1 MSRFG
6 RRGKSGTRT
15 RVFFATD
22 IHGSERCFRKWLNAA
37 SVYEAQVLVLG
48 GDVTGKAMVPLVANG
63 QGWRGELHG
72 EPVYARDEAELQELR
87 SKIRMLGRYD
97 VVLSES
103 QQRELSDPIKLEELF
118 ARVMRESLTRWL
130 ELATERLAHR
140 DVAVYTMLGND
151 DDPGLADVLRS
162 FPVTTYAED
171 GVVELPGGYP
181 MVSVGISTPTPWKT
195 PRELPEDELAGR
207 IQAQVD
213 QLSDASRAVFNLHCP
228 PADTH
233 LDQAP
238 SLDDTLRPIVDANGP
253 VMTSAGSMAVREAI
267 QKAQPLL
274 GLHGHVHESPGTER
288 LGRTLCLNPGSD
300 YSLGVLRGAIV
311 DLDSEPGVRTW
322 QMVQG

>member
-1 MSRFG
+1 MPLFG
-6 RRGKSGTRT
+6 RRGKTGTRT

-37 SVYEAQVLVLG
+37 GVYEAQVLVLG

-72 EPVYARDEAELQELR
+72 QPVLANDEAELQELR

-103 QQRELSDPIKLEELF
+103 EQEELSDPIRLDELF
-118 ARVMRESLTRWL
+118 TRVMRDSLTRWM
-130 ELATERLAHR
+130 ELATERLAGR
-140 DVAVYTMLGND
+140 GVAVYTMLGND
-151 DDPGLADVLRS
+151 DDPRLADVLRS
-162 FPVTTYAED
+162 FPVTIYAED
-171 GVVELPGGYP
+171 EVVELPGGYP

-195 PRELPEDELAGR
+195 PRELPEDELAAR
-207 IQAQVD
+207 IEAQVD
-213 QLSDASRAVFNLHCP
+213 QLADTSRAIFNLHCP
-228 PADTH
+228 PANTH

-238 SLDDTLRPIVDANGP
+238 KLDGTLRPMVDANGP
-253 VMTSAGSMAVREAI
+253 VLASVGSVAVRDAI
-267 QKAQPLL
+267 RRAQPLL

-300 YSLGVLRGAIV
+300 YALGVLRGAIV
-311 DLDSEPGVRTW
+311 DLDSERGVRTW
-322 QMVQG
+322 QLVQA